1 MAAKNGSVT
10 AAIIDKQ
17 LSGLHGTTRDKS
29 KALEK
34 QKKLPTPPEI
44 SREEA
49 DGVIDSLKKTSRFTE
64 ELLSYESG
72 SGPVANLGSRV
83 IVYLA
88 LTTSNFPPDAMPPTA
103 GLNSLERSS
112 FTLRRRTTKEILED
126 PWANDSFPE
135 AKDLN
140 IPTPALLKQIKLLGG
155 GAADY
160 IVWGLLGAPA
170 VPLQLTFTDFIQT
183 IKILAYRHCHMVHG
197 GYGLDALVYV
207 ILTLEPTLEKKK
219 LFPWATL
226 LQLSDDYG
234 QSVSTWPRHRSAMGV
249 TMGMT
254 ESPSR
259 LGKYQ

>member
-1 MAAKNGSVT
+1 MAVK
-10 AAIIDKQ
+10 KHK
-17 LSGLHGTTRDKS
+17 L

-34 QKKLPTPPEI
+34 QKKLPTRPEI

-49 DGVIDSLKKTSRFTE
+49 DGVIDLLKKTSRFTE

-72 SGPVANLGSRV
+72 SGPVANLGSRF
-83 IVYLA
+83 I
-88 LTTSNFPPDAMPPTA
+88 T
-103 GLNSLERSS
+103 
-112 FTLRRRTTKEILED
+112 
-126 PWANDSFPE
+126 SFPE

-234 QSVSTWPRHRSAMGV
+234 QSVSTWPRRRSAMGV

-254 ESPSR
+254 ESPSQ